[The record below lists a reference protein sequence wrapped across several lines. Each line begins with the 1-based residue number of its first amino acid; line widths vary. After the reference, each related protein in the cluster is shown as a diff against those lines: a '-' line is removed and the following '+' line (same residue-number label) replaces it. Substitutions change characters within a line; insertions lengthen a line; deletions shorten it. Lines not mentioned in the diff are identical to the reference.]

1 MAQKV
6 VNKKALDAE
15 ISTSL
20 MDDFDRFEHLAITYW
35 KQILWSSV
43 LIVVGVA
50 AVFSFLAWQASAD
63 KQAADV
69 LANAKTEQEILKAVQ
84 EYGSNKAARY
94 ARLRLAGMY
103 IEQKQF
109 DKAFEQFKLVAASGA
124 PDEMLWQTRL
134 AEAYALELAG
144 RFQDAVERFA
154 EIGRDSFLPEAFRC
168 EANYSAGRISI
179 QLKDTKNA
187 EKYLLK
193 AKNAMVAVRGQQP
206 DFAVDFW
213 QRQSKF
219 MLNMLNSNGTVA
231 VPAVKPVA
239 GAQAVVAKK
248 AKKK

>member
-6 VNKKALDAE
+6 VNKKALGAE
-15 ISTSL
+15 ISNSL

-35 KQILWSSV
+35 KQILWACV
-43 LIVVGVA
+43 LIVVVVA
-50 AVFSFLAWQASAD
+50 VVVSFLAWQAAAD

-69 LANAKTEQEILKAVQ
+69 LANAGTEQEIIKAVQ
-84 EYGSNKAARY
+84 EYGNNKAARY
-94 ARLRLAGMY
+94 ARLRLASMY

-109 DKAFEQFKLVAASGA
+109 DKAFEQFKLIASSGA

-144 RFQDAVERFA
+144 RFQEAVERFA

-168 EANYSAGRISI
+168 EANYSAGRISV

-193 AKNAMVAVRGQQP
+193 AKNALVVARGQQP

-213 QRQSKF
+213 QRQAKF
-219 MLNMLNSNGTVA
+219 MLNVLNSGDTVA
-231 VPAVKPVA
+231 AVNPVA
-239 GAQAVVAKK
+239 KATAVAAAK